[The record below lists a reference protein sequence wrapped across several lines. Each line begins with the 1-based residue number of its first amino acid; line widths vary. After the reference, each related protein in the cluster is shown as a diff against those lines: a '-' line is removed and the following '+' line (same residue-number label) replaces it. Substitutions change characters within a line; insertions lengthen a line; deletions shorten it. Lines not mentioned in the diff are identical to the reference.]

1 MKLNTS
7 RFEFIQ
13 SLPAKIGGNSVKRSD
28 VSGWLNHFET
38 HFVAYHYCGALFR
51 EDLHRLMDGGF
62 SPEFYRLIGGDDD
75 EFVKRL
81 IFKGFTFKIPAFS
94 PEKPFTV
101 HQYHPKTENLQ
112 SWGRSESE
120 KTRIELT
127 RALVKMGFAPEID
140 IALAPI
146 EETPQARRKLL

>member
-1 MKLNTS
+1 
-7 RFEFIQ
+7 
-13 SLPAKIGGNSVKRSD
+13 
-28 VSGWLNHFET
+28 
-38 HFVAYHYCGALFR
+38 
-51 EDLHRLMDGGF
+51 
-62 SPEFYRLIGGDDD
+62 
-75 EFVKRL
+75 
-81 IFKGFTFKIPAFS
+81 
-94 PEKPFTV
+94 TV